1 MTEEVK
7 ENKRLE
13 ELRKKHAEL
22 WQALSALREDQAERL
37 VDSFSKQIR
46 KAEADG
52 NRQVRN
58 EANGEPSIGHALR
71 SPWFYVSL
79 FIGLSLPVAAY
90 IAFIYMSLSL
100 E

>member
-22 WQALSALREDQAERL
+22 WQALSALQEEQAERL
-37 VDSFSKQIR
+37 LNSFSMQVQR
-46 KAEADG
+46 AEKK
-52 NRQVRN
+52 RQPGQDLDHDHGIV
-58 EANGEPSIGHALR
+58 HALR

-79 FIGLSLPVAAY
+79 FIGLSLPVIAY
-90 IAFIYMSLSL
+90 IAFIYTSLSL